1 MRFQY
6 VLSEITTGLRRN
18 LTMTIALVIVVAIS
32 IAMLG
37 AGLLIRSQADTTK
50 GYWYD
55 RIEISVFMCNEFAT
69 GAGCA
74 DGAVTDAQRDTIRQT
89 LESHP
94 EVDEVF
100 YENQEQAFE
109 RFSEQFDDSDIGG
122 IITPDQLPESF
133 RVALQD
139 PEEYD
144 GVVSAVSGLPGVQ
157 EVTDQRQLLEPL
169 FRTLDGFQ
177 LVAFAITVIQIIAA
191 VLLIG
196 NTIRLAAFN
205 RRRETG
211 IMRLVGASNFY
222 IQLPFILE
230 AAIAGLLG
238 SLLGVVALFV
248 GVELIVGRFIAP
260 NLQFTSW
267 VDSADVWSATP
278 WLLVAGVLFSMLASF
293 VTLRR
298 YLRV

>member
-6 VLSEITTGLRRN
+6 VLSEIATGLRRN

-37 AGLLIRSQADTTK
+37 AGLLVRSQADTTK

-55 RIEISVFMCNEFAT
+55 RIEISVFMCNEFST

-74 DGAVTDAQRDTIRQT
+74 DGAVSDAQRDSIRQT

-109 RFSEQFDDSDIGG
+109 RFSEQFNDSDIGG

-169 FRTLDGFQ
+169 FRTLSGVQ
-177 LVAFAITVIQIIAA
+177 LVAFIITGIQIVAA

-196 NTIRLAAFN
+196 NTIRLAAFS

-238 SLLGVVALFV
+238 SLFGVIALFG
-248 GVELIVGRFIAP
+248 GVQFVVGRFIAP
-260 NLQFTSW
+260 NLQFTTW
-267 VDSADVWSATP
+267 VDSQDVWAATP
-278 WLLVAGVLFSMLASF
+278 WLLLAGVFISMLASF
-293 VTLRR
+293 ITLRR

>member
-37 AGLLIRSQADTTK
+37 AGLLIRSQAETTK

-55 RIEISVFMCNEFAT
+55 RIEISVFMCNEYST

-100 YENQEQAFE
+100 YENQEQAFA

-139 PEEYD
+139 PEQYD
-144 GVVSAVSGLPGVQ
+144 GVVSAVAGLPGVQ

-177 LVAFAITVIQIIAA
+177 LVAFAITVIQIVAA

-238 SLLGVVALFV
+238 SVLGVIALFG

-267 VDSADVWSATP
+267 VDSADVWAATP

>member
-6 VLSEITTGLRRN
+6 VLSEIATGLRRN
-18 LTMTIALVIVVAIS
+18 LTMTIALIIVVAIS
-32 IAMLG
+32 IAMFG
-37 AGLLIRSQADTTK
+37 TGLLVRSQAETTK

-55 RIEISVFMCNEFAT
+55 RIEISVFMCNEFST

-100 YENQEQAFE
+100 YENQEQAFD

-139 PEEYD
+139 PEQYD

-157 EVTDQRQLLEPL
+157 DVQDQRQLLEPL
-169 FRTLDGFQ
+169 FRVLDSFLWGAII
-177 LVAFAITVIQIIAA
+177 VAIVQVIAA

-196 NTIRLAAFN
+196 NTIRLAAFS

-230 AAIAGLLG
+230 AAIAGLIG
-238 SLLGVVALFV
+238 SLLGIVALFG
-248 GVELIVGRFIAP
+248 GVEIFVGRFIEP
-260 NLQFTSW
+260 NLRFTSW
-267 VDSADVWSATP
+267 VDGQDVWSATP
-278 WLLVAGVLFSMLASF
+278 WLLVAGIFISMLASF
-293 VTLRR
+293 ITLRR

>member
-6 VLSEITTGLRRN
+6 VLTEIATGLRRN
-18 LTMTIALVIVVAIS
+18 LTMTIALIIVVAIS
-32 IAMLG
+32 IAMFG
-37 AGLLIRSQADTTK
+37 TGLLVRSQAETTK

-55 RIEISVFMCNEFAT
+55 RIEISVFMCNEFST

-109 RFSEQFDDSDIGG
+109 RFSEQFDDSDIGS

-139 PEEYD
+139 PEQYD

-157 EVTDQRQLLEPL
+157 DVQDQRQLLEPL
-169 FRTLDGFQ
+169 FRVLDSFLWGAII
-177 LVAFAITVIQIIAA
+177 VAVVQVVAA

-196 NTIRLAAFN
+196 NTIRLAAFS

-230 AAIAGLLG
+230 AAIAGLIG
-238 SLLGVVALFV
+238 SLLGIVALFG
-248 GVELIVGRFIAP
+248 GVEIFVGRFIEP
-260 NLQFTSW
+260 NLRFTSW
-267 VDSADVWSATP
+267 VDGQDVWSATP
-278 WLLVAGVLFSMLASF
+278 WLLVAGVFISMLASF
-293 VTLRR
+293 ITLRR

>member
-1 MRFQY
+1 MRVQY
-6 VLSEITTGLRRN
+6 VLSEIATGLRRN

-32 IAMLG
+32 IAMFG
-37 AGLLIRSQADTTK
+37 TGLLVRSQAETTK

-55 RIEISVFMCNEFAT
+55 RIEISVFMCNEYST

-89 LESHP
+89 LEAHP

-109 RFSEQFDDSDIGG
+109 RFREQFDDSDVEN

-169 FRTLDGFQ
+169 FQTLDGVQ
-177 LVAFAITVIQIIAA
+177 VSAFAITLIQVIAA

-196 NTIRLAAFN
+196 NTIRLAAFS

-238 SLLGVVALFV
+238 SLFGVVALFF
-248 GVELIVGRFIAP
+248 GVELVVGRFIAP

-267 VDSADVWSATP
+267 VDSGDVWAAVP
-278 WLLVAGVLFSMLASF
+278 WLLLAGVLISVVASF

>member
-6 VLSEITTGLRRN
+6 VLSEIATGLRRN

-37 AGLLIRSQADTTK
+37 AGLLVRSQADTTK

-55 RIEISVFMCNEFAT
+55 RIEISVFMCNAFST

-74 DGAVTDAQRDTIRQT
+74 DGAVTDAQRDSIRQT

-100 YENQEQAFE
+100 YENQEQAFQ

-169 FRTLDGFQ
+169 FRTLSGFQ
-177 LVAFAITVIQIIAA
+177 LAAFAITVIQIIAA
-191 VLLIG
+191 VLLIA

-238 SLLGVVALFV
+238 SLLGIAALFA
-248 GVELIVGRFIAP
+248 GVELVVGRFIAP
-260 NLQFTSW
+260 NLQFTTW
-267 VDSADVWSATP
+267 VDGADVWSATP
-278 WLLVAGVLFSMLASF
+278 WLLIAGVAVSMLASF
-293 VTLRR
+293 ITLRR